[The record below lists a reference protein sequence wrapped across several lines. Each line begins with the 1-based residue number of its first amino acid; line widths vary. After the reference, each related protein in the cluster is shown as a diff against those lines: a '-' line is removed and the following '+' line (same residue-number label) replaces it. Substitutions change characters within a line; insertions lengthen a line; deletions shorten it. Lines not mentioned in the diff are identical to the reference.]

1 MFSWMQTLLDHRNHG
16 LRRRPGRPEHQRPA
30 YRPPIV
36 AAIKAEEDRAL
47 FEEIA
52 QSFRWTVSVVPSLT
66 EAVAAMNADPAPLLV
81 YDRDFDD
88 VDWRTAIA
96 QAVAQHPGI
105 CVLLASQ
112 VTDQYLWNEVV
123 RHGGYD
129 VVLKPFRREQLNR
142 AVTFASN
149 WMEWSARERA
159 RSLRAYK

>member
-1 MFSWMQTLLDHRNHG
+1 MQTLLDHRNDG
-16 LRRRPGRPEHQRPA
+16 LRSRHRRPDHRRVA
-30 YRPPIV
+30 YRPQIV
-36 AAIKAEEDRAL
+36 AAIRADEDRHL

-52 QSFRWTVSVVPSLT
+52 LSFRWTVNVCPTLK
-66 EAVAAMNADPAPLLV
+66 EADSKIDPDRAPILV

-88 VDWRTAIA
+88 VDWRTVIT
-96 QAVAQHPGI
+96 QAVERHPGI
-105 CVLLASQ
+105 CVLLLSH
-112 VTDQYLWNEVV
+112 VTDQYLWNEVI

-142 AVTFASN
+142 AITFASN